1 MTKTTKPGA
10 EYVVAYRMGGE
21 LRCLWRRVLASYTLA
36 DAIAKRDELQRMGY
50 AALVERKQSAE
61 SLGLPIGWSSASV
74 DWERDEYSVTE
85 FETRWTSHRLLKPAA
100 QA

>member
-1 MTKTTKPGA
+1 MKNTQ

-21 LRCLWRRVLASYTLA
+21 LRCLWRRVLATYTLA
-36 DAIAKRDELQRMGY
+36 EANAKRDELARMGY

-61 SLGLPIGWSSASV
+61 SLGLPSGWNASSV
-74 DWERDEYSVTE
+74 DWERDQYSVTE
-85 FETRWTSHRLLKPAA
+85 FETRWTSHKLLA